1 MLSPQATNDRASAI
15 HSRYYVT
22 KLTLSA
28 PSHCGEQSC
37 GVHPAQMGTSK
48 NSIKPMMAR
57 RKVAKK
63 RSVHVVHEHFER
75 LCNAASAASVNF

>member
-1 MLSPQATNDRASAI
+1 
-15 HSRYYVT
+15 
-22 KLTLSA
+22 
-28 PSHCGEQSC
+28 
-37 GVHPAQMGTSK
+37 MGTSK

-63 RSVHVVHEHFER
+63 RRVHVVHEHFER